1 MAEPTLNALFWWNVE
16 RVTVTMLPAPWFSGC
31 VEGVWVGEEGVCVC
45 EEGCGEKECVS
56 NEGRSIETV
65 WLLNKGG
72 GGRGGRGKR
81 GKSGREEE
89 KGGGGNIVTHL
100 AIGL

>member
-1 MAEPTLNALFWWNVE
+1 VLV
-16 RVTVTMLPAPWFSGC
+16 RR
-31 VEGVWVGEEGVCVC
+31 GVVGEEGVCVC
-45 EEGCGEKECVS
+45 EEEFGEKECVS
-56 NEGRSIETV
+56 NEGRSIEMV

-72 GGRGGRGKR
+72 GRRGGRGKR

-89 KGGGGNIVTHL
+89 KGWGGSVVTHL